1 MAFESTLDLLTVM
14 GAYDRVFSGLEI
26 SENPEQQPDDFS
38 LDDVS
43 ELAFPKGCIQ
53 DAEIRGMITEVI
65 YNQYLTCGEVE
76 RACYACYEAPEDCTA
91 REVKFGDDSKRYV

>member
-26 SENPEQQPDDFS
+26 SENPEPQPNGFS
-38 LDDVS
+38 LDEVS
-43 ELAFPKGCIQ
+43 ELAFPEGCIQ
-53 DAEIRGMITEVI
+53 DAKAREGIAEVI

-91 REVKFGDDSKRYV
+91 RAVRCGDDSKRYM